1 MIFNV
6 FKFNQW
12 ICIGTLK
19 SQTYKMAEC
28 CQYAGLKKIVILK
41 LRTNDV
47 AKLSLPDFHL
57 QMTNGSYLENANG
70 RSLELMDGGGLQT
83 MSLMRLAQYQ
93 SRRL

>member
-1 MIFNV
+1 MSLSLTNGYV
-6 FKFNQW
+6 SVLLNHKHTKWLSAASMQD
-12 ICIGTLK
+12 
-19 SQTYKMAEC
+19 S
-28 CQYAGLKKIVILK
+28 KKKVILK